1 MSKIKVVHI
10 VEALGGGVY
19 TYFKNLSHFFGSEE
33 VAKQV
38 ETTIIYSSKRKEIIP
53 ENIRKEFS
61 PNVRLIEMDMVREL
75 SPIKDFQSILA
86 LRKLLKELCPDLVHL
101 HSSKAGILG
110 RFANALLFTNKKK
123 VFYTPHGYAFLRQ
136 DISVSKRK
144 FYHFIEKYAQRF
156 FGGTTVACGDTEY
169 EIAKNFGKSRL
180 VRNGVKIN
188 DIHRHY
194 TPHENKQL
202 TIGIV
207 GRITFARNP
216 NLFNEI
222 ALRFPQF
229 DFVWIGDGED
239 RHLLTAPNIKIT
251 GWFSDNTKVFPL
263 LNQLDV
269 YLQTSLWEGLPIA
282 LLEAMA
288 LKKPIVASNIIGN
301 KDIVVPGK
309 NGFLFENLDQ
319 LNHFFEQLADA
330 SFRNSLGEN
339 AFTYCKEK
347 FDSDKNFEEL
357 MLIFKS
363 EIVSN

>member
-19 TYFKNLSHFFGSEE
+19 TYFKNLSHFFGSEDI
-33 VAKQV
+33 AKKV

-86 LRKLLKELCPDLVHL
+86 LRKLLKELRPDLVHL

-110 RFANALLFTNKKK
+110 RFANTLLLTNKKK

-180 VRNGVKIN
+180 VRNGIDFKAIEKKYVFIKN
-188 DIHRHY
+188 
-194 TPHENKQL
+194 EKL
-202 TIGIV
+202 TFGIV
-207 GRITFARNP
+207 GRITAQKNP
-216 NLFNEI
+216 KLFNEI
-222 ALRFPQF
+222 AKRYPEFNF
-229 DFVWIGDGED
+229 IWIGDGEL
-239 RHLLTAPNIKIT
+239 RHEITAQNIQIS
-251 GWFSDNTKVFPL
+251 GWFYDMNEVYSWVNKIDVF
-263 LNQLDV
+263 
-269 YLQTSLWEGLPIA
+269 LQTSLWEGLPLA
-282 LLEAMA
+282 VLEAMA
-288 LKKPIVASNIIGN
+288 LRKPVVAKNVIGN
-301 KDIVVPGK
+301 KDIVQKGK
-309 NGFLFENLDQ
+309 NGFLFDSVNELEPIFREIEQQHLAMGNNSFALCAENFDCFKNLKGLISIYQ
-319 LNHFFEQLADA
+319 
-330 SFRNSLGEN
+330 N
-339 AFTYCKEK
+339 ALK
-347 FDSDKNFEEL
+347 
-357 MLIFKS
+357 
-363 EIVSN
+363 